1 MRKAILI
8 LFTFM
13 MVMVSA
19 CSTPAGGNPGGSQ
32 TTGSTGSNN
41 QDNRNNT
48 NTNNNAATPIEEGM
62 PVDETKDGKK
72 TVVVSMLAADDFY
85 LQAKQ
90 KYEAQH
96 PNTTIQFKEFPTDG
110 ATMNPAEVER
120 YIKQITTEV
129 LSGKGAD
136 LYAVTTIPLP
146 IDKYVN
152 KKAFVNL
159 EELIKRDKGFDS
171 GLYQMNIIENSRMND
186 GIYTLP
192 LQFYMEALFGDAAN
206 IENAGVT
213 IDDKNWTWSEFAE
226 ISKELANKGG
236 HSVSMGNWPPELLLN
251 NLISD
256 NYAKLVNGRTASFDS
271 AFFTD
276 LLKQVKSLYD
286 DKVIK
291 SEYVDSQKTNF
302 TYSIITSPS
311 DYLIRL
317 GLYYSNG
324 KFYQKPHSAD
334 QQSGVSFSVTRELA
348 MNANSTVK
356 GEAWNFM
363 KFLMSEE
370 MQSLTEQTGISI
382 NKEVNDKAIKDLV
395 KQGGVNDPKAGKAI
409 EASEENL
416 QPFKEMV
423 SKARLRNYGYNDE
436 HNKLSTIIA
445 EEAKAF
451 FTGQKT
457 AESTAKLMQNRIM
470 SYLNE

>member
-1 MRKAILI
+1 MRKVMLI
-8 LFTFM
+8 LFTFI

-19 CSTPAGGNPGGSQ
+19 CSNAGGAQ
-32 TTGSTGSNN
+32 TTGSTSSNN
-41 QDNRNNT
+41 QDNRNN
-48 NTNNNAATPIEEGM
+48 TPIEEGM

-72 TVVVSMLAADDFY
+72 TVVVSLLSADDFF

-96 PNTTIQFKEFPTDG
+96 PNTTIQFKEFPTEG
-110 ATMNPAEVER
+110 ATLNPAEVER
-120 YIKQITTEV
+120 YIKQTTTEV

-136 LYAVTTIPLP
+136 LYAVSVIPLP
-146 IDKYVN
+146 IEKYAN

-159 EELIKRDKGFDS
+159 EELIKRDKAFDPS
-171 GLYQMNIIENSRMND
+171 LYQMNIVENSRMND

-192 LQFYMEALFGDAAN
+192 LEFYLEVLFGDAAN

-236 HSVSMGNWPPELLLN
+236 HSVSMGGWPPERLLN
-251 NLISD
+251 NLVSD
-256 NYAKLVNGRTASFDS
+256 NYAKLVNGRNASFDS
-271 AFFTD
+271 AFFID
-276 LLKQVKSLYD
+276 LLKQVKSLYE

-291 SEYVDSQKTNF
+291 SEFVGPEKSNF
-302 TYSIITSPS
+302 THSMIISPS
-311 DYLIRL
+311 DYLVRL
-317 GLYYSNG
+317 GSYYNNG
-324 KFYQKPHSAD
+324 KIYQKPHSAD

-370 MQSLTEQTGISI
+370 MQSFPDRTYISI
-382 NKEVNDKAIKDLV
+382 NKAVNDKAIKDLV
-395 KQGGVNDPKAGKAI
+395 KQGVVSDPKAGKVI
-409 EASEENL
+409 EASDENL
-416 QPFKEMV
+416 QPYKEMV
-423 SKARLRNYGYNDE
+423 SEARLRNYGYDDE
-436 HNKLSTIIA
+436 HNMLSTIIA

-457 AESTAKLMQNRIM
+457 AEATAKLIQNRIM

>member
-1 MRKAILI
+1 MKRMIIICMSFVFAVGL
-8 LFTFM
+8 T
-13 MVMVSA
+13 A
-19 CSTPAGGNPGGSQ
+19 CKGTSTS
-32 TTGSTGSNN
+32 SNN
-41 QDNRNNT
+41 QDNRNKM
-48 NTNNNAATPIEEGM
+48 NTNNVAAPIEEGM
-62 PVDETKDGKK
+62 PLDETKGGKK
-72 TVVVSMLAADDFY
+72 TVVVSMLAVDGFY

-96 PNTTIQFKEFPTDG
+96 PNTTIQFKEFPTEG
-110 ATMNPAEVER
+110 ATMKPAEVER

-136 LYAVTTIPLP
+136 LYAVSTIPLP

-159 EELIKRDKGFDS
+159 EELIKRDKTFDPS
-171 GLYQMNIIENSRMND
+171 LYQMNIVENSRMND

-251 NLISD
+251 NLVSD

-286 DKVIK
+286 NKVIK
-291 SEYVDSQKTNF
+291 SEFVDSKKTNF

-311 DYLIRL
+311 DYLLRL
-317 GLYYSNG
+317 GLYYNNG
-324 KFYQKPHSAD
+324 KIYQKPHSAD
-334 QQSGVSFSVTRELA
+334 QHSGVSFSATRELA

-370 MQSLTEQTGISI
+370 MQSFPEQTGISI
-382 NKEVNDKAIKDLV
+382 NKAVNDKAIKDLV
-395 KQGGVNDPKAGKAI
+395 KKGVVSDPKAGKAI

-416 QPFKEMV
+416 QPFKGMV
-423 SKARLRNYGYNDE
+423 SEARLRNYGYNDE
-436 HNKLSTIIA
+436 HNKLSTIIT

-451 FTGQKT
+451 FTGQKS
-457 AESTAKLMQNRIM
+457 AEATAKLMQNRIM

>member
-1 MRKAILI
+1 MRKAMSI
-8 LFTFM
+8 LFMFII
-13 MVMVSA
+13 VIVSA
-19 CSTPAGGNPGGSQ
+19 CSAPTGGQ
-32 TTGSTGSNN
+32 TSSNN
-41 QDNRNNT
+41 P
-48 NTNNNAATPIEEGM
+48 NNATALSEEGM
-62 PVDETKDGKK
+62 PLDETKGGKK

-96 PNTTIQFKEFPTDG
+96 PNTTIQFKEFPAEG
-110 ATMNPAEVER
+110 ATLNPAEVER
-120 YIKQITTEV
+120 YIKQISTEV

-136 LYAVTTIPLP
+136 LYAVSTIPLP

-159 EELIKRDKGFDS
+159 EELIKRDKTFDPN
-171 GLYQMNIIENSRMND
+171 LYQMNIIENSRMNN

-206 IENAGVT
+206 IGNAGVT

-226 ISKELANKGG
+226 ISKKLADKGG
-236 HSVSMGNWPPELLLN
+236 HSVSLANWAPELLLN
-251 NLISD
+251 NLVSD
-256 NYAKLVNGRTASFDS
+256 NYPKLVNGQTASFDS

-286 DKVIK
+286 NNIIK
-291 SEYVDSQKTNF
+291 SENVDSKKTNF

-311 DYLIRL
+311 DYLLRL

-324 KFYQKPHSAD
+324 KIYQKPHSAD

-348 MNANSTVK
+348 MNANSKVK

-370 MQSLTEQTGISI
+370 IQSLTKENGISI
-382 NKEVNDKAIKDLV
+382 NKAVNDKAVQDLV
-395 KQGGVNDPKAGKAI
+395 KQGSVNNPKAGKAL

-423 SKARLRNYGYNDE
+423 SEARLRDYGYNDE
-436 HNKLSTIIA
+436 HNKLSAIIT

-457 AESTAKLMQNRIM
+457 AEATAKLMQNRIM

>member
-1 MRKAILI
+1 MRKAMLI
-8 LFTFM
+8 LFTFNT
-13 MVMVSA
+13 VMVSA
-19 CSTPAGGNPGGSQ
+19 CSTPAGDNAGGAQ
-32 TTGSTGSNN
+32 TTGSTSSNN
-41 QDNRNNT
+41 QDK
-48 NTNNNAATPIEEGM
+48 EGM

-72 TVVVSMLAADDFY
+72 TVVVSMLSADDFY

-96 PNTTIQFKEFPTDG
+96 PNTTIQFKEFPTEG
-110 ATMNPAEVER
+110 AMMNPAEGER

-136 LYAVTTIPLP
+136 LYAVSTIPLP

-159 EELIKRDKGFDS
+159 EELMKRDKTFDPS
-171 GLYQMNIIENSRMND
+171 LYQMNIVENSRMND

-192 LQFYMEALFGDAAN
+192 LQFYIEALFGDAAN

-213 IDDKNWTWSEFAE
+213 IDDKNWIWSEFAE

-236 HSVSMGNWPPELLLN
+236 HSVSMGNRSPELLLN
-251 NLISD
+251 NLVSD
-256 NYAKLVNGRTASFDS
+256 NYAKLLNGRTASFDS
-271 AFFTD
+271 AFFID

-291 SEYVDSQKTNF
+291 SDFVDSQKTNF
-302 TYSIITSPS
+302 TLSLITSPS
-311 DYLIRL
+311 DYLLRRS
-317 GLYYSNG
+317 LYYDNG
-324 KFYQKPHSAD
+324 KIYQKPHSAD

-370 MQSLTEQTGISI
+370 MQSSFPELTSISI
-382 NKEVNDKAIKDLV
+382 NKAVNDKAIKDLV
-395 KQGGVNDPKAGKAI
+395 KQGVVSHPKAGKAI

-423 SKARLRNYGYNDE
+423 SEARLRNYGYNDE
-436 HNKLSTIIA
+436 HNMLPTIIA

-451 FTGQKT
+451 FTGQKS
-457 AESTAKLMQNRIM
+457 AEATAKLIQNRIM
-470 SYLNE
+470 IYLNE